1 MSNRDH
7 SPKRRW
13 AAPKG
18 SLRQSNTPRTAA
30 VVAVEHEPELVMQ
43 LPEDHEL
50 VPRPSC
56 LSQPMK
62 WMDLVLQKSSIML
75 RAYDQVKNSTNP
87 KESQVFQVAAALQVK
102 NQLGTN
108 NLTVG
113 FAGRLDETQGVLASI
128 ARMAAHC

>member
-1 MSNRDH
+1 
-7 SPKRRW
+7 
-13 AAPKG
+13 
-18 SLRQSNTPRTAA
+18 
-30 VVAVEHEPELVMQ
+30 
-43 LPEDHEL
+43 
-50 VPRPSC
+50 
-56 LSQPMK
+56 
-62 WMDLVLQKSSIML
+62 MDLVLQKSSIML